1 MLNHDKQLR
10 AGSRIPRL
18 AAAFTLA
25 VLVSGCTK
33 LGPDF
38 LRPET
43 DVQKEWM
50 EAETSEFKPVE
61 PTDDGRWWTVF
72 GDPVLDRLV
81 QVAYQQNLTL
91 KSAGVR
97 VSVILMVGAG
107 GDRFAQTH
115 AARTLELLA
124 RLPLGAGDIV
134 YLSPFREKPG
144 SAYARR
150 AADEGV
156 RALDDGA
163 LRAQYA
169 ALRDG
174 ARRVLPGATVTR
186 YDIREFVY

>member
-1 MLNHDKQLR
+1 MPNHDKQPR
-10 AGSRIPRL
+10 AGSRIRTYVPGGASIPRF

-91 KSAGVR
+91 KTAGVR
-97 VSVILMVGAG
+97 ILEA
-107 GDRFAQTH
+107 RAQ
-115 AARTLELLA
+115 
-124 RLPLGAGDIV
+124 LGIATGMKYPQSQSLD
-134 YLSPFREKPG
+134 G
-144 SAYARR
+144 SYAYARNSINSPPLSGR
-150 AADEGV
+150 
-156 RALDDGA
+156 LDRGGA
-163 LRAQYA
+163 LILCRA
-169 ALRDG
+169 
-174 ARRVLPGATVTR
+174 
-186 YDIREFVY
+186 